1 MERFVMDNKRDKI
14 VRSIGI
20 VILILLLCSFS
31 FMKYD
36 LNGALT
42 FIGVGAVVGIIIAI
56 ASFFGTPAVQII
68 VSDTTVTISR
78 NKVEESYKI
87 SDYAGPV
94 VTMEPS
100 GKSMHPVG
108 SLVFDSGYKNMVKC
122 AEFSLE
128 EIRRISDAVWI
139 RKYKML
145 PDAPVEEGQFESSY
159 KGSYSP
165 IDNRK
170 FIVFVAVVAFLAMLL
185 AIVFSSVLPQLSDS
199 GRIFFRILYSLAAIA
214 SVVFCVF
221 LHVTDK
227 KSKLMAVNEI
237 TVDQMLLNINEES
250 YEVTKIRELY
260 MTQPYIKDVLPAV
273 RSVVFMYGDGK
284 KPVKYMLEV
293 RPDESIEDDSD
304 YCKLYNTVVDACT
317 SRGIRILEDEP
328 RPLTYADPRAFR
340 RRT

>member
-1 MERFVMDNKRDKI
+1 MDNKRDKI

-56 ASFFGTPAVQII
+56 ASFFGTPTVQII

-122 AEFSLE
+122 AEFSLSE
-128 EIRRISDAVWI
+128 FRLISDAVWV
-139 RKYKML
+139 RKHKML
-145 PDAPVEEGQFESSY
+145 PDAPVEEGQFEGSY
-159 KGSYSP
+159 KGSYTP

-185 AIVFSSVLPQLSDS
+185 AIVFSSVLPQLPDS
-199 GRIFFRILYSLAAIA
+199 GRIFFRVLDSLVAIA
-214 SVVFCVF
+214 SVVFCIF
-221 LHVTDK
+221 IHVNDK
-227 KSKLMAVNEI
+227 KSKLMAVNEL

-293 RPDESIEDDSD
+293 RPDESIEDDSN
-304 YCKLYNTVVDACT
+304 YSKLYNTVVDACA

-328 RPLTYADPRAFR
+328 RSLTYADPRAFR
-340 RRT
+340 RRI